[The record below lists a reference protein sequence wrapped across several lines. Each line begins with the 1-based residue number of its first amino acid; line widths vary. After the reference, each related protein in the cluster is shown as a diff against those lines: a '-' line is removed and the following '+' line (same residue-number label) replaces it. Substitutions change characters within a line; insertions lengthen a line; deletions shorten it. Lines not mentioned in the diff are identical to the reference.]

1 LSIASSLR
9 IASVRQAGPLP
20 GLPLALGMTLVW
32 LGLIVLLPLSALL
45 LKSAT
50 LGSGWIKI
58 FQDFRVIAALKLSFG
73 TAFAAALFDTIVGA
87 LIAWVLVRYRF
98 AGRAFFDAL
107 VDLPFAL
114 PTAVAGIA
122 LTALYAGNGWIGSW
136 LAPHGIKIAYTPT
149 GIAIALAFVGLPF
162 CVRTMQPVLQSLGAE
177 FEEAAASLGATRMTT
192 LRRVLLPPLL
202 PSMITGFAL
211 AFARG
216 VGEYGSVIFI
226 AGNIPLVS
234 EIAPLLI
241 IIKLEEFDYAGAT
254 TVATL
259 MLLASFLLLL
269 LINLMQRKVSRGLS
283 L

>member
-1 LSIASSLR
+1 M
-9 IASVRQAGPLP
+9 RQAGPLP
-20 GLPLALGMTLVW
+20 GLGLALGLSLSW
-32 LGLIVLLPLSALL
+32 LGLIVLLPLSALVL
-45 LKSAT
+45 RAGA
-50 LGSGWIKI
+50 LGPHGWW
-58 FQDFRVIAALKLSFG
+58 QVASDPRVLAALRLSFG
-73 TAFAAALFDTIVGA
+73 MAFAAALFDMVVGA

-98 AGRAFFDAL
+98 PGRAFFDAL

-122 LTALYAGNGWIGSW
+122 LTALYAGNGWIGHW
-136 LAPHGIKIAYTPT
+136 LEPHGIKIAYAPI
-149 GIAIALAFVGLPF
+149 GVAVALAFVGLPF
-162 CVRTMQPVLQSLGAE
+162 TVRTVQPVLENLGPE
-177 FEEAAASLGATRMTT
+177 LEEAAASLGANRWIV
-192 LRRVLLPPLL
+192 LSRVILPQLLPA
-202 PSMITGFAL
+202 MITGFSL

-269 LINLMQRKVSRGLS
+269 LINLMQRKVSRGQHL
-283 L
+283 